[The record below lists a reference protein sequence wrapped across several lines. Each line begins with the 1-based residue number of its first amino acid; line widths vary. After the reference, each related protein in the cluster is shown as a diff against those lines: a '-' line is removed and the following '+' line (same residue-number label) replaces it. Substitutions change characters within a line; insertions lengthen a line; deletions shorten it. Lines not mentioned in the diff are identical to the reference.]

1 MSSRTHYARTAT
13 IDLPPRQS
21 AFLWGARQTG
31 KSTLLRN
38 RFPDSVSYDLL
49 DSEAMLRF
57 TSRPSLLGEELAA
70 QPADV
75 LAKPVILDEIQ
86 KAPAL
91 LDEVHRLIESRGLAF
106 ILCGSSARKLK
117 RAGTNLLGGRAWRFE
132 LFPLTW
138 AEVPDFNLVQ
148 ALNRGM
154 LPSIYPQ
161 RQYRR
166 SLAAYVRDY
175 LVHEVFNEALT
186 RNVAAFSRFFD
197 ALSYCHGELLNYAAI
212 ARDCAVDAKTV
223 RTYFD
228 ILSDTL
234 VGHSIYPFRR
244 SSGRQSISAAP
255 KFYLFDVGVAAHVC
269 HRTLTHAA
277 GSEFGRAFEH
287 FILLELIAARGYQQ
301 KDYPIEFWRTKS
313 GLEVDFVLGR
323 GAVAIEVKSRVR
335 PQDLRPMRGFQAEFS
350 PRRSI
355 VVTAE
360 RDRRTV
366 EGIEVMPYPEFLELL
381 HDGQLM

>member
-1 MSSRTHYARTAT
+1 MYYQRTAT

-31 KSTLLRN
+31 KSTLLRE
-38 RFPDSVSYDLL
+38 RFQGSVFYDLL
-49 DSEAMLRF
+49 DSEVMLRF
-57 TSRPSLLGEELAA
+57 ASRPSLLGEELDA
-70 QPADV
+70 QPAET
-75 LAKPVILDEIQ
+75 LAKPVIVDEIQ
-86 KAPAL
+86 KVPAL
-91 LDEVHRLIESRGLAF
+91 LDEVHRLIESRDLAF

-138 AEVPDFNLVQ
+138 AEVPDFDLLQ

-154 LPSIYPQ
+154 LPSIYTQ
-161 RQYRR
+161 RQYQR

-197 ALSYCHGELLNYAAI
+197 ALAFCHGELLNFAAI

-223 RTYFD
+223 KTYFE

-234 VGHSIYPFRR
+234 VGHLIYPFRR
-244 SSGRQSISAAP
+244 AGSRQAISAAP
-255 KFYLFDVGVAAHVC
+255 KFYLFDIGVAGQVC
-269 HRTLTHAA
+269 RRTLTQAA

-287 FILLELIAARGYQQ
+287 FILLEIIAARGYREQ
-301 KDYPIEFWRTKS
+301 DLPIEFWRTKG

-323 GAVAIEVKSRVR
+323 GAVAVEVKSRVR
-335 PQDLRPMRGFQAEFS
+335 PRDLRPMKAFREEFS
-350 PRRSI
+350 PGRSI

-360 RDRRTV
+360 QERRV
-366 EGIEVMPYPEFLELL
+366 VDGIEVMPYSEFLELL
-381 HDGQLM
+381 HGGDVI